1 MLYDDKKKPSKSD
14 TVKKFIRESIDSFH
28 STLVTESKISISL
41 AVFGNLGV
49 GKSFFLN
56 FLLNWGLPADQQV
69 ENGPLPS
76 AKGGSQTPL
85 PIYVKYGKT
94 VKVLLHKQRRDDSPE
109 TWFPEAN
116 REANLDKQ
124 TLEDIRNLLRRKFQ
138 DLEQI
143 GKSQDSRLK
152 EERWVELQGPFPVFF
167 ELKNREMTSS
177 GQLELEV
184 DVEFVDVPGYGA
196 ETGNESISVELS
208 KADVVLFFDSEG
220 QLSERA
226 VSPENIAT
234 IFRKHDEF
242 EFTRRPKLVH
252 VVNDRSNLS
261 GDIDLLLQKKKEDL
275 RKAWDLFLEY
285 PSYEKERGK
294 VPQLSG
300 EAVLEKLQNESEVV
314 YFNPAKKCSLL
325 KKLKE
330 VVKHHV
336 EHVMIKRAVHPF
348 LQKVHLAATRL
359 KTRIS
364 RIKTT
369 EKKNNTAIEIKE
381 EVSFQI
387 KPDEND
393 ESELVASFITQTDLP
408 LQYKDVGSL
417 FGFLYKHFIYSDE
430 TLDFLL
436 NLLRW
441 TLETFTNRLMY
452 TLRNASWSTSK
463 EAPSDLI
470 DVAEILCESRVQQ
483 FCANSAS
490 AYLIDVLNKGKDR
503 NPFTQKNQKA
513 WSKANDEE
521 RKNLCRDFIY
531 ILLKRTYKSLE
542 KETGERQRKSKSH
555 FTLCE
560 LLKQDVKGLLAVQS
574 LNDDADRRSL
584 LELLVKKLQEVIQ
597 FCHQTIYD
605 INPHPSLDIR
615 KSISLP
621 EKLVDKDEKST
632 IPIDSS
638 HEKIVKEVK
647 DLLLKPGPTAAANAI
662 RKLETKLNCGKGG
675 LDLPRPHKVEN
686 RLWAKVLINVLCD
699 KDHFDIQLEDGFL
712 LDQEDAKVGQLLVL
726 AQKRLLAYQK
736 SCVTCRIMKELS
748 PFDDVIS
755 LRKSDQKRH
764 CLEVLISPKVSHK
777 LDEIRANF
785 KDPSQSLAPIFIPSV
800 RPGPTSEI
808 LGNYFLE
815 EDPWNKGQRMN
826 DGLKENDKEV
836 LGEEMREEDSR
847 SVLNIFLVVEQ
858 HHLEIFKAT
867 IARMQQPPE
876 NNVNLMYVVLP
887 QRGRGSGVTMA
898 IIKSLA
904 ECFRFSLYWTID
916 DDIQFMYQF
925 DGNSRRWYKCSI
937 TGGLQFGQRVFQT
950 CLGKAVKNLNED
962 QRDDLSEDAT
972 KDWEPWAKQIK
983 RSANRLLVN
992 DAFFSRLQRDPNLLH
1007 SPFAE
1012 AAKACGGD
1020 PDKEK
1025 KLIEYERQF
1034 VAECRKRIFDD
1045 TVNHIAGVSLAHE
1058 STKRYDYM
1066 SKYPNA
1072 DYMCSEQRYQVV
1084 LHNGPALK
1092 GRNYVADEVIFSDEE
1107 LQVVDKSK
1115 RDSPY
1120 WGIKGSA
1127 KSFIHTL
1134 KLSGV
1139 IGYQV
1144 IRVVHSHKKLADAFD
1159 RPQTKKDEDED
1170 EDENENEN
1178 EDINMEADQQN

>member
-28 STLVTESKISISL
+28 STLVTESKICLSL
-41 AVFGNLGV
+41 AVFGNQGV

-56 FLLNWGLPADQQV
+56 FLLNWGLPDDQQV

-196 ETGNESISVELS
+196 ETGNDSISVELS
-208 KADVVLFFDSEG
+208 KADVVLFFDSQG
-220 QLSERA
+220 QLSGRP

-252 VVNDRSNLS
+252 VVNDRSMPSCN
-261 GDIDLLLQKKKEDL
+261 IDLLLQKKKEDL
-275 RKAWDLFLEY
+275 RKAWALFLEDS
-285 PSYEKERGK
+285 SYEDERGK
-294 VPQLSG
+294 VAQLSG
-300 EAVLEKLQNESEVV
+300 EAVLEKLRDESEVV
-314 YFNPAKKCSLL
+314 YFNPAENCSFL

-336 EHVMIKRAVHPF
+336 EHVMIKQAVHPF
-348 LQKVHLAATRL
+348 LQNVHLAATRL
-359 KTRIS
+359 KTRIC

-369 EKKNNTAIEIKE
+369 EERNDKAIEIKE

-387 KPDEND
+387 VPDENE

-408 LQYKDVGSL
+408 LQYTDVGNL

-452 TLRNASWSTSK
+452 TLRNASWSTSQ
-463 EAPSDLI
+463 ETPSDLI
-470 DVAEILCESRVQQ
+470 EVAEILCESRVQQ
-483 FCANSAS
+483 FCATSAS

-503 NPFTQKNQKA
+503 NPFTKKNQKA

-574 LNDDADRRSL
+574 LNDGGDKRAL
-584 LELLVKKLQEVIQ
+584 LELLVKRLQEVIQ
-597 FCHQTIYD
+597 FCHQTIYE
-605 INPHPSLDIR
+605 INPHPSLDTR

-621 EKLVDKDEKST
+621 EKMADKDENST

-647 DLLLKPGPTAAANAI
+647 DLLLKPGPTAAADAI
-662 RKLETKLNCGKGG
+662 RKLEIKLNCGKGG
-675 LDLPRPHKVEN
+675 LELPRPYKVEN
-686 RLWAKVLINVLCD
+686 RLLWAKVLINVLCD

-712 LDQEDAKVGQLLVL
+712 LDQEDAKVGQLLLL
-726 AQKRLLAYQK
+726 ARKRLLAYQK
-736 SCVTCRIMKELS
+736 SCVTCRIVKQLS

-755 LRKSDQKRH
+755 LRKSDQKRY
-764 CLEVLISPKVSHK
+764 CLEVLVSPKVSHK

-785 KDPSQSLAPIFIPSV
+785 KDPSQGLAPIFIPSV

-815 EDPWNKGQRMN
+815 EDPWSKGQRMN
-826 DGLKENDKEV
+826 DGVKENDKKV
-836 LGEEMREEDSR
+836 LGEEIREENSR
-847 SVLNIFLVVEQ
+847 TVLNIFLVVEQ
-858 HHLEIFKAT
+858 HHLETFKTT
-867 IARMQQPPE
+867 IDRMQQPPE

-950 CLGKAVKNLNED
+950 CLGKAVKALNED

-992 DAFFSRLQRDPNLLH
+992 DASFSRLQRDPNLLH

-1025 KLIEYERQF
+1025 KLMDYERQF

-1058 STKRYDYM
+1058 TSKRYDYM

-1072 DYMCSEQRYQVV
+1072 DYMCSEQ
-1084 LHNGPALK
+1084 
-1092 GRNYVADEVIFSDEE
+1092 
-1107 LQVVDKSK
+1107 
-1115 RDSPY
+1115 
-1120 WGIKGSA
+1120 
-1127 KSFIHTL
+1127 
-1134 KLSGV
+1134 
-1139 IGYQV
+1139 
-1144 IRVVHSHKKLADAFD
+1144 
-1159 RPQTKKDEDED
+1159 
-1170 EDENENEN
+1170 
-1178 EDINMEADQQN
+1178 